1 MYKTSVPVRMSPY
14 YNQDDVLAELSR
26 VKADRLFLVSR
37 ERFDTLFAKDEDLDE
52 LKEMRLFFEGHG
64 FETGVWIG
72 ETIGHG
78 SPGRVS
84 DTYTRIVNLDGK
96 AAPGAFCPLDEQF
109 AGDICDLVT
118 RVARTGTKM
127 IMLDDD
133 FRMAFRGGLGCCCD
147 RHLADYRRRLDETVC
162 REEIMAKAFCGKPN
176 KYRDAWLDMTGE
188 TLKSFARQIRAAIDR
203 VDPGIRAGLCASPS
217 TWDTDGVDSIT
228 LTRILA
234 GKTRPFLRLIGAPYW
249 AVNKNWG
256 NNLASVIEL
265 SRLECHWAENEDM
278 ELFSEGDVFP
288 RPRHTTPASYL
299 EGFDTAMRA
308 AGTTQ
313 GILKYMLDYTARIS
327 YEKGYLDRMAGNLDL
342 YAGIDRLFGN
352 KKAAGV
358 NVLEVMQKLRQM
370 DLPETPAGAN
380 AVENLVFPMSQRFLA
395 DNAIPM
401 AYGDD
406 QMPTIIFGE
415 NAKYADRAI
424 LKNGAILD
432 AEAAQIFVGRG
443 IDVGLLSMQEGQAIQ
458 EHYLDEDESV
468 TLYSGVRFYHLLLNE
483 SARLLTTLIGADR
496 EIPGAYTYENAQGE
510 RFLVFPFK
518 AMARDAT
525 GAAFRT
531 YARQRLLAGSI
542 AWLCGQPLAAVC
554 AGHPDLYMLCKKG
567 PSGLAVGLWNFH
579 ADPVEKL
586 VVVLSQTYGSLTCL
600 NCTGKLS
607 GSQVVLSEMAP
618 FSFAGFEVTA

>member
-1 MYKTSVPVRMSPY
+1 MPS
-14 YNQDDVLAELSR
+14 
-26 VKADRLFLVSR
+26 
-37 ERFDTLFAKDEDLDE
+37 DEDLDE
-52 LKEMRLFFEGHG
+52 VKGMRLFFEGHG
-64 FETGVWIG
+64 FETGVWVG

-84 DTYTRIVNLDGK
+84 DTYTSVVNLDGK

-147 RHLADYRRRLDETVC
+147 RHLADYRRRLGETVS

-188 TLKSFARQIRAAIDR
+188 TLKNFARRIRAAIDR

-234 GKTRPFLRLIGAPYW
+234 GGTRPFLRLIGAPYW

-265 SRLECHWAENEDM
+265 SRLECHWAAADDI

-342 YAGIDRLFGN
+342 YAGIDRLFGG

-415 NAKYADRAI
+415 NAKYADRTI

-432 AEAAQIFVGRG
+432 AEAAQIFAGRG
-443 IDVGLLSMQEGQAIQ
+443 VDVGLLSMQESQAIQ

-468 TLYSGVRFYHLLLNE
+468 TLYSGVRFYHLILNE
-483 SARLLTTLIGADR
+483 RARLLTTLIGADR
-496 EIPGAYTYENAQGE
+496 EIPGAYTYENALGE

-531 YARQRLLAGSI
+531 YARQRLLSGSI

-579 ADPVEKL
+579 ADSVEKP
-586 VVVLSQTYGSLTCL
+586 VVVLSQTYGGLTCL
-600 NCTGKLS
+600 NCTGILS
-607 GSQVVLSEMAP
+607 GNQVVLSEMAP
-618 FSFAGFEVTA
+618 FSFAGFEVQA